1 MINYCNWK
9 SMKILVTGH
18 FSSDTC
24 QACDSCLRFSLKTLN
39 LCHQLKQLQLCDDN
53 GEDITVTS
61 KNSFSFV
68 LMALSLCC
76 CPFLCFYLSLLW
88 WLLGWRE
95 IFWPLDRNLLLAVE
109 YIEMAKNTCFI
120 KEKNAVLVYIDN
132 QEINALNR
140 SLWWNLKR
148 NY

>member
-1 MINYCNWK
+1 
-9 SMKILVTGH
+9 MKILVTGH

-76 CPFLCFYLSLLW
+76 CPFFMFLFVTFMVAPRLERSFLTS
-88 WLLGWRE
+88 RQK
-95 IFWPLDRNLLLAVE
+95 LAVGCGI
-109 YIEMAKNTCFI
+109 YRDG
-120 KEKNAVLVYIDN
+120 KEHLLHQGEERCISVY
-132 QEINALNR
+132 R
-140 SLWWNLKR
+140 
-148 NY
+148 